1 MKKLTPK
8 KKAITEELIGR
19 FGTVVTRKQII
30 SYVRELIGPDGG
42 DPNFSKLLPRWICNT
57 KKFRVSRGVYNL
69 QRVLDLEK
77 TQEAV
82 VSKTQTDTTN
92 TRTSVSV

>member
-19 FGTVVTRKQII
+19 FGTIVTRKQII
-30 SYVRELIGPDGG
+30 SYVRELIGPDE
-42 DPNFSKLLPRWICNT
+42 DPNFSKVLPRWICNT

-77 TQEAV
+77 TQGTV
-82 VSKTQTDTTN
+82 VQKTQTDTTN
-92 TRTSVSV
+92 TRTTVSV